1 MLLTRKRRPKAR
13 PVQSQSVM
21 ERARDELFSAI
32 RQCGVI
38 AAAEEDQAAWM
49 DETLDYM
56 KERHP
61 GLSGQELDQLRVA
74 GLRFCQ
80 PVIPHGREHTA
91 LSGQDANAA

>member
-1 MLLTRKRRPKAR
+1 MTRKRRPKPR
-13 PVQSQSVM
+13 PVAPQSVM

-38 AAAEEDQAAWM
+38 GAPEADQIAWM

-56 KERHP
+56 KQRHP
-61 GLSGQELDQLRVA
+61 GLSGTEVEQLRIA
-74 GLRFCQ
+74 GLRFTQ

>member
-1 MLLTRKRRPKAR
+1 
-13 PVQSQSVM
+13 M

-32 RQCGVI
+32 RQCGVLG
-38 AAAEEDQAAWM
+38 ADVEDQSAWM
-49 DETLDYM
+49 DETLEFM

-61 GLSGQELDQLRVA
+61 ELGSQDLDQLRVA

>member
-1 MLLTRKRRPKAR
+1 M
-13 PVQSQSVM
+13 
-21 ERARDELFSAI
+21 
-32 RQCGVI
+32 
-38 AAAEEDQAAWM
+38 EDQTAWM
-49 DETLDYM
+49 DETLEFM

-61 GLSGQELDQLRVA
+61 ELSANDLDQLRVA

>member
-1 MLLTRKRRPKAR
+1 VL
-13 PVQSQSVM
+13 
-21 ERARDELFSAI
+21 
-32 RQCGVI
+32 G
-38 AAAEEDQAAWM
+38 AETEDQTAWM
-49 DETLDYM
+49 DETLEFM

-61 GLSGQELDQLRVA
+61 ELGAHELDQLRVA